1 MSILKLDNIKY
12 SQNNDDILK
21 GINLNIDEG
30 DIISIVGPSGSG
42 KSTLLKICSDLISAT
57 AGDIHYRDKNY
68 KDYNPIEL
76 RKNISYCVQIPFL
89 FGDTVYDNLSY
100 PFKIRKK
107 EVDKTLVIEFLEKF
121 NLDKSYIEKSVDS
134 LSGGEKQRIALIRNL
149 IFKPDILLL
158 DEVTASLDP
167 ENSKVVENII
177 KDLNKSGTTVLWI
190 THDIAQSNSIFNKKI
205 TMENGLIK
213 HKEDLR

>member
-107 EVDKTLVIEFLEKF
+107 EVDKALIVEFLEKF

-213 HKEDLR
+213 NKEDLR

>member
-21 GINLNIDEG
+21 GINLNIEEG

-57 AGDIHYRDKNY
+57 DGDIHYRDKNY

-100 PFKIRKK
+100 SFKIRKK
-107 EVDKTLVIEFLEKF
+107 EVDKTLVVEFLEKF

-213 HKEDLR
+213 NKEDLR